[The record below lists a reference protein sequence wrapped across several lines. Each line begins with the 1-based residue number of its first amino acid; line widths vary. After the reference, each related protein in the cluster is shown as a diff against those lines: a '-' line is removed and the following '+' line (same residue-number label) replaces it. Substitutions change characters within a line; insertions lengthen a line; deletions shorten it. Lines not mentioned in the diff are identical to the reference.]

1 MDCISSHHCVPRVV
15 AGRVRFDVNDRR
27 VLWQQLPQITGEPLG
42 KALEVRVAT
51 CDQDVGEA
59 VLYQVS
65 VSNIRGVNT
74 NYCFHTSAL
83 HKGERCFWPV
93 KKAHYRV
100 DTEVSM

>member
-1 MDCISSHHCVPRVV
+1 MDCIGSHDGVPRVV
-15 AGRVRFDVNDRR
+15 AGRVRFDVNDRG

-51 CDQDVGEA
+51 RDQDVGEA

-74 NYCFHTSAL
+74 NFCFQTSEL
-83 HKGERCFWPV
+83 HKGERFVWHV
-93 KKAHYRV
+93 KKALH
-100 DTEVSM
+100 